1 MSTSQADR
9 SDEILTGESIRGISL
24 LEGEQVLKNVLP
36 SWTNWWLLLIPTA
49 LIGLLGLL
57 ILLGGDFGAG
67 LVFLIVA
74 GVLFNYVR
82 YSRKRSRY
90 IVTNQRVKKSVG
102 ILRRSTG
109 ETRIADIRGLTT
121 EQSIIERL
129 VGKGSVLI
137 DSGAA
142 AGRLGIKGVA
152 DHEEL
157 ASTIREQQRRIEAHQ
172 E

>member
-1 MSTSQADR
+1 MSTSETSQSAMIQ
-9 SDEILTGESIRGISL
+9 SGESIRGISL
-24 LEGEQVLKNVLP
+24 LDGEQVLKNVLP
-36 SWTNWWLLLIPTA
+36 SWVNWWLLLIPAAILA
-49 LIGLLGLL
+49 LIGLIAVIDGDVGGSL
-57 ILLGGDFGAG
+57 IFFILAG
-67 LVFLIVA
+67 ILYM
-74 GVLFNYVR
+74 YVR
-82 YSRKRSRY
+82 ISRQRSRY

-102 ILRRSTG
+102 ILRKSTG

-121 EQSIIERL
+121 EQSILERL

-152 DHEEL
+152 NHEEL
-157 ASTIREQQRRIEAHQ
+157 ATTIREQQQRIET